1 MIHADYQ
8 SRYEND
14 FYYIGGAIGL
24 PFNETYDQVS
34 RLYLG
39 CFYRSKDAMVPY
51 IGLMR
56 NKYKFGLSYDI
67 YSNDLTSANLKPQT
81 FEFTLSTYFGKRRN
95 EGMRSL
101 FD

>member
-1 MIHADYQ
+1 
-8 SRYEND
+8 
-14 FYYIGGAIGL
+14 
-24 PFNETYDQVS
+24 
-34 RLYLG
+34 
-39 CFYRSKDAMVPY
+39 MVPY

-67 YSNDLTSANLKPQT
+67 YINDLTSANLKPQT